1 VRLIQVAF
9 PGPRAMFR
17 DSPGSGVRSARRW
30 SSRPWRCRSSSLE
43 PLGRHDERL
52 HGGADGPPQ
61 RAAGGRLRRC
71 EKASTWGERPPSP
84 GAGREVPGPVC
95 VAAGRPSSPIGRAV
109 KRCASRRVLDI
120 AVTHHGRKRERR
132 SPSAEIGIHPILLT
146 TWPGVCP
153 HQPATVSRQGSID
166 LSHGRHT
173 WFGVRA
179 ARLPRVRDS
188 AITRRRRRQDPQ
200 AAGAVDSHEPIRDA
214 ELGVGVLQVL
224 ADRARTDPPT
234 ACDRVSGEPA

>member
-1 VRLIQVAF
+1 MMNAFTVAPTVRLNE
-9 PGPRAMFR
+9 PRAVACGDAR
-17 DSPGSGVRSARRW
+17 RRAPGESDHRRRAPAGRCPDRSA
-30 SSRPWRCRSSSLE
+30 
-43 PLGRHDERL
+43 
-52 HGGADGPPQ
+52 PP
-61 RAAGGRLRRC
+61 RAARR
-71 EKASTWGERPPSP
+71 ARS
-84 GAGREVPGPVC
+84 
-95 VAAGRPSSPIGRAV
+95 VAAV

-234 ACDRVSGEPA
+234 ACDHVSGEPA